1 LNNPFTIPPI
11 FPASLLPR
19 EKIDFS
25 GLASSSSADLE
36 FSFVIRFIKIGTIK
50 LAAHLER
57 DSDNP
62 NFVVKFET
70 RLLTNPNFVVKFETR
85 LLTELLFKP
94 SAKLE
99 FSPLKI
105 NS

>member
-1 LNNPFTIPPI
+1 MNNPFTIPPI

-70 RLLTNPNFVVKFETR
+70 RLLTK
-85 LLTELLFKP
+85 LLFKP